1 MLDTLCYIGYVTCS
15 EQGTYSFTAL
25 DCEIMTAY
33 KSNYNI
39 WPSIRMSK
47 IQAACDVKHSVCNIG
62 VCNIIIRLICAYAAI
77 ISQSNAVKE

>member
-47 IQAACDVKHSVCNIG
+47 IHDHTVYIGYLRCGVSNMTIFGEYHSN
-62 VCNIIIRLICAYAAI
+62 
-77 ISQSNAVKE
+77 

>member
-47 IQAACDVKHSVCNIG
+47 IQAACDVKHSVCNI
-62 VCNIIIRLICAYAAI
+62 IIRLICAYAAI
-77 ISQSNAVKE
+77 ISQSNAVNE